1 MVCSYRDSAGLLW
14 GLDKKEKKKEYQLTA
29 AKMNFPF
36 PFARN
41 AQIIFS
47 FPLFLSVCV
56 FCFHFHFVCFVC
68 QFRLELV
75 VVAVVLF
82 CVIELFSCL
91 SWIRLSSLLLFNLFF
106 LCPTKTMKLNEK
118 IPKKQKNI
126 CYVCDIWSGTL
137 LSPL

>member
-1 MVCSYRDSAGLLW
+1 
-14 GLDKKEKKKEYQLTA
+14 
-29 AKMNFPF
+29 MNFPF

-106 LCPTKTMKLNEK
+106 LCPTKTMKSNEK
-118 IPKKQKNI
+118 IPKKTKKHMLRIWYLKWDFVESIIKRKLRENWTLVH
-126 CYVCDIWSGTL
+126 VC
-137 LSPL
+137 LSI